1 MTDPTQSDAD
11 LTDQLFALIDAARKR
26 AANVVHSAVSNPVST
41 GGDLLR
47 GAAAGVLQMPFD
59 AGALLAPA
67 MGLIAPAAA
76 STFGPLAQRTQ
87 ALVDR
92 STLGTTSDAGAL
104 GNLLA
109 QLAVPI
115 PGAGSIGSG
124 GKSLADL
131 IRALR

>member
-1 MTDPTQSDAD
+1 MTDPTQTDAD

-26 AANVVHSAVSNPVST
+26 AANVAHSAVAHPIST

-47 GAAAGVLQMPFD
+47 GAAAGALQMPFD

-87 ALVDR
+87 SMIDR
-92 STLGTTSDAGAL
+92 SPLGTSSDAGAL